1 MGTTRRTAPFAFFG
15 CTARICRGSL
25 GRAARES
32 FFLNARVTNCGLS
45 SSTTVFETFSSGGIC
60 SLFGRAEVALRE
72 ERMSDATPLSARESR
87 VVSEPKDK
95 SRLLRVIER
104 HLQACGVDRTQPVLV
119 VGGGQEDL
127 EILSACGFSQIVLSN
142 LAGTGTSLDAEQI
155 DLPDNS
161 YPVVFA
167 HAVLHHCRSP
177 QKALGEMVRVA
188 QKHVFFVEPNDCGAL
203 RMLVRLGFS
212 FPYEIG
218 GVANNGYTGG
228 LRNGLIP
235 NYIYRWTERE
245 VIKSVLTYHPER
257 QFEVR
262 SQPYWDFYVNEEE
275 LLARKETKLAALASK
290 LGARNFIVFLRLAQA
305 LLSMSPLLRSQ
316 GNKFFC
322 AISKQDLQPWIEVRE
337 DQYCIKRDWATIV
350 TPRTGG
356 RASAEC
362 ESRTQPLNG
371 NRFGRIK
378 TRINDGHSPGQHC
391 FLQWQGIL
399 AALPGWRS
407 FPNIPAHRSLSA

>member
-1 MGTTRRTAPFAFFG
+1 
-15 CTARICRGSL
+15 
-25 GRAARES
+25 
-32 FFLNARVTNCGLS
+32 
-45 SSTTVFETFSSGGIC
+45 
-60 SLFGRAEVALRE
+60 LFGSADIALKE
-72 ERMSDATPLSARESR
+72 ERMSEATPLSARESR
-87 VVSEPKDK
+87 VVPKPKDK

-142 LAGTGTSLDAEQI
+142 LAGTGTILDAEQI

-177 QKALGEMVRVA
+177 QKALGEMVRVS
-188 QKHVFFVEPNDCGAL
+188 QKHVFFMEPNDCWAL
-203 RMLVRLGFS
+203 RMLVRLGLS

-257 QFEVR
+257 QFDVR
-262 SQPYWDFYVNEEE
+262 SQPYWDFYVNEED
-275 LLARKETKLAALASK
+275 LLVRKETKLAALASK
-290 LGARNFIVFLRLAQA
+290 LGTRNFVVFLRLAQM
-305 LLSMSPLLRSQ
+305 LLSMSPLLRLQ

-322 AISKQDLQPWIEVRE
+322 AISKRDLQPWIEVRE
-337 DQYCIKRDWATIV
+337 AQYCLKQDWASISHRELV
-350 TPRTGG
+350 G
-356 RASAEC
+356 RHRRSAN
-362 ESRTQPLNG
+362 P
-371 NRFGRIK
+371 
-378 TRINDGHSPGQHC
+378 
-391 FLQWQGIL
+391 
-399 AALPGWRS
+399 
-407 FPNIPAHRSLSA
+407 